1 MCTERTAGKFDW
13 NWCLQLSRRNGER
26 VGEQTHKI
34 DLQTES
40 HEEGEAR
47 FTPESKVSSL
57 KSLAGSRDNE
67 GVVPK
72 KIDPGW
78 PTLPG
83 ET

>member
-1 MCTERTAGKFDW
+1 MEKGWGSKHTRSTFKH
-13 NWCLQLSRRNGER
+13 R
-26 VGEQTHKI
+26 VRKAR
-34 DLQTES
+34 ES

-67 GVVPK
+67 GVVLK
-72 KIDPGW
+72 KMDPGW